1 MKRVIAV
8 GNQKGGV
15 AKTTTALNLA
25 AGLSGFGK
33 KRVLLVDMDPQADAT
48 QSLPLDDGAA
58 ADASVADLLEGTAT
72 FADVVQEASPSVHLL
87 PSTIALANLEPRLTG
102 VRDVFRLREALDEAD
117 YDFVIID
124 CPPSL
129 GNLTTN
135 ALVAATHVLVPVPPA
150 AFGLRAVPEFLRTID
165 TVQRRFNPDLK
176 LLGILITSMDS
187 RTVMAKDVAQVLAED
202 YGSDLLKTRIRVN
215 VRLDEAVSA
224 RQSIFRFDP
233 KSSGA
238 QDYGELV
245 QEVLKRVR

>member
-1 MKRVIAV
+1 MRRVIAV

-25 AGLSGFGK
+25 AGLSGFGN
-33 KRVLLVDMDPQADAT
+33 RNVLIVDMDPQADAT

-58 ADASVADLLEGTAT
+58 SDASIAELLEGTKT
-72 FADVVQEASPSVHLL
+72 LSETIQELSAKVHLL
-87 PSTIALANLEPRLTG
+87 PSTIGLASLEPRLTG
-102 VRDVFRLREALDEAD
+102 VRDVFRLKEALEVSDH
-117 YDFVIID
+117 DFVIID

-135 ALVAATHVLVPVPPA
+135 ALVAATHVLIPVPPA
-150 AFGLRAVPEFLRTID
+150 AFGLRAVPEFLRTVEM
-165 TVQRRFNPDLK
+165 VQRRYNPDLK

-187 RTVMAKDVAQVLAED
+187 RTVMARDVAEVLTD
-202 YGSDLLKTRIRVN
+202 HYGSDVLKTRIRVN

-233 KSSGA
+233 RSSGA

>member
-1 MKRVIAV
+1 MRHVIAV

-48 QSLPLDDGAA
+48 QSLPLDDNAA
-58 ADASVADLLEGTAT
+58 SEASIADLLEGTAT
-72 FADVVQEASPSVHLL
+72 FSDVVQEISPSVHLL
-87 PSTIALANLEPRLTG
+87 PSTIALAGLEPRLAG
-102 VRDVFRLREALDEAD
+102 VRDVFRLRDALAASDH
-117 YDFVIID
+117 DFVIID

-135 ALVAATHVLVPVPPA
+135 ALAAATHVLIPVPPA

-187 RTVMAKDVAQVLAED
+187 RTVMARDVAQVLAED
-202 YGSDLLKTRIRVN
+202 YGEKLLETRIRVN

-233 KSSGA
+233 RSSGA
-238 QDYGELV
+238 HDYDQLV
-245 QEVLKRVR
+245 KEVLKRVR